1 MNTVLDLYMDI
12 FNDVVVFSV
21 AKVTKCFEKILFEVI
36 ILFLVFQKGKYH
48 PNKRYCSYVERT
60 KRNAFGLKKSNALV
74 SSNFLYHLPS
84 PFWWTWKMAKVTDSC
99 YIGNAGKK
107 TPHISL
113 CSFSLLS
120 NKSAFGESWNL
131 SLDDSESWICARYA
145 TCCSSCI
152 CKLSSLWNHMGD
164 KSSIGL

>member
-12 FNDVVVFSV
+12 FNDVVVYSV
-21 AKVTKCFEKILFEVI
+21 AKVTKCFEKIPFEVI

-48 PNKRYCSYVERT
+48 PNRVVLLVCWANQLQCIRLET
-60 KRNAFGLKKSNALV
+60 NALV
-74 SSNFLYHLPS
+74 GSSLMSHLL
-84 PFWWTWKMAKVTDSC
+84 WWTWKMAIVTDSC
-99 YIGNAGKK
+99 YIGNAGKN

-131 SLDDSESWICARYA
+131 LLDDSESWICARYA

-164 KSSIGL
+164 

>member
-48 PNKRYCSYVERT
+48 PNRVVLLVCWANQLQCIRLE
-60 KRNAFGLKKSNALV
+60 SNALV
-74 SSNFLYHLPS
+74 GSCLMSHLPRATLVNMEDGYS
-84 PFWWTWKMAKVTDSC
+84 HWFLLHWQRWQEDST
-99 YIGNAGKK
+99 YF
-107 TPHISL
+107 SL
-113 CSFSLLS
+113 SFSLLS

-131 SLDDSESWICARYA
+131 LLDDSESWICARYA

-164 KSSIGL
+164 